1 MTQRCRYC
9 GMEMG
14 AQRLP
19 NHEARCPRNPDMF
32 ERLRQFMHGYA
43 EDGVGLP
50 ATLYSDL
57 IIGEYLPSV
66 SQLNRVFGTWRAFV
80 EACGLEHRPYHAGSG
95 PKPELMPG
103 SIMADDEEI
112 WPTSVLRCRE
122 VVRVV
127 RAWDWRALA
136 YVPVARMTVWQVR

>member
-1 MTQRCRYC
+1 MTACRYC
-9 GMEMG
+9 GLEMG

-19 NHEARCPRNPDMF
+19 NHEARCPRNPEMF
-32 ERLRQFMHGYA
+32 ARLRQFMHGYA

-80 EACGLEHRPYHAGSG
+80 EAVGLEHRPYHAGSG
-95 PKPELMPG
+95 PRPEEMPG
-103 SIMADDEEI
+103 SIMADDFA
-112 WPTSVLRCRE
+112 WHDPSVLRCE
-122 VVRVV
+122 PVRIAV
-127 RAWDWRALA
+127 RQWHPQEKRYVDVAEQTAWR
-136 YVPVARMTVWQVR
+136 VR